1 MICKRLHA
9 RREGEAPHW
18 AFGRLTVGAP
28 ADLVLIDPDL
38 PYVLDKRRLKSRS
51 KNSPF
56 DEARLQG
63 AAVLTLVGGRIVHAA
78 DDLAAAA

>member
-1 MICKRLHA
+1 MVALTANPAKIL
-9 RREGEAPHW
+9 GLEA
-18 AFGRLTVGAP
+18 GRLAVGAP

-38 PYVLDKRRLKSRS
+38 PYVLDKRRLKSLS

-63 AAVLTLVGGRIVHAA
+63 AAILTLVGGRIVHAV